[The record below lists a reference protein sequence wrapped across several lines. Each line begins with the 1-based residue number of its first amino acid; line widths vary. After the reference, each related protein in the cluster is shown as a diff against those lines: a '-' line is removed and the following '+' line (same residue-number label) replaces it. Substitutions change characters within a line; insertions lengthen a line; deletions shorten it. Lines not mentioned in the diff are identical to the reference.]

1 MRIESLYPANDV
13 YQLID
18 EDNSVIYQ
26 GALST
31 CVMIKDL
38 NE

>member
-1 MRIESLYPANDV
+1 MRIESLYPSNDV

-18 EDNSVIYQ
+18 EDNTVVYQ
-26 GALST
+26 GTLSN
-31 CVMIKDL
+31 CEMIKDL